1 MINLETKIEQL
12 PKIGI
17 KQAARLHKLGVKT
30 IQDLVFY
37 FPFRYDDYSQTT
49 AISQIYQG
57 QATTIAGKIISA
69 NTSRTWKKR
78 MAVTEISIR
87 DGSGTIRAVWFN
99 QPYLRDSLTAGK
111 QIRLSGK
118 VSSDANGLFFSN
130 PAWEMAAREPTHT
143 GRLVPVYPETEGL
156 TSRWLRWQIQ
166 MVFKSGFQIAD
177 PVPAAITKKLNIPPL
192 EKALKFIHFPK
203 TKDEYLIARKRFAF
217 EEMLLVQLKYLQIK
231 SFLKKESSVK
241 IKFNK
246 KLIKSFISSLP
257 FRLTS
262 AQRKSSW
269 QILQD
274 MEKPHPMN
282 RLLNGDVG
290 SGKTIVAALAALQT
304 VENKYQTVLMAPTE
318 ILARQHFEEFCK
330 LFASYN
336 ITVGLLTSSYKLI
349 TKSQNAKVKMQND
362 NVKLKINNSK
372 LNQNSKFEIQ
382 NSSTGYQNLSRP
394 QLLKDIQNGDVNIII
409 GTHAVIQ
416 KDVRFKNLALIIVD
430 EQHRFGV
437 AQRAA
442 LQRAALTNTDLTQ
455 TNTEK
460 VKKVESKLL
469 YKDLTYK
476 IRGAIFNVK
485 KQLGLGHKENIYQ
498 KALEEELKKIKI
510 SFEKEKTINIKY
522 DNKKI
527 GVYRP
532 DFVIENKIIL
542 ELKALPS
549 VGKFE
554 KQQVWH
560 YLKGSNYKLALLA
573 NFGKEDIEIK
583 RFIHTRPRKSPCK
596 SVSSPHKSASVPH
609 FLTMTATPIPRTL
622 TMAFFGNLDIS
633 FLDEMPKNRK
643 KIITKAVPPRD
654 RIKIYE
660 FVRAEI
666 KKGRQAFVILPLVEE
681 SGAMAEVKAAVSEHK
696 RLSEIIFPEFKV
708 GLLHGRI
715 KPKEKEKIMRDFQD
729 KKIDI
734 LVSTSVVEVGIDI
747 PNATVMIIEDADRFG
762 LSQLHQF
769 RGRVGRGK
777 FQSYCFLFAE
787 KSCQRLKI
795 LEKNSDGFKVAEKD
809 LAIRGPGD
817 FLGTRQ
823 SGFPDIA
830 MENIANTKL
839 IQISKEEARK
849 LLASDPRLARYP
861 LLRTALAKF
870 EEKIHLE

>member
-12 PKIGI
+12 PKTGI
-17 KQAARLHKLGVKT
+17 KQAGKLRKLGIEK
-30 IQDLVFY
+30 ISDLIFH
-37 FPFRYDDYSQTT
+37 FPFRYDDYSQIEN
-49 AISQIYQG
+49 ISKIYQG

-78 MAVTEISIR
+78 MAVTEILIR

-203 TKDEYLIARKRFAF
+203 TKNEYLIARKRFAF
-217 EEMLLVQLKYLQIK
+217 EEMLLIQLKYLQIK
-231 SFLKKESSVK
+231 SSWKNESSIK
-241 IKFNK
+241 IKFDE
-246 KLIKSFISSLP
+246 KLIKNFVSSLP
-257 FRLTS
+257 FQLTG
-262 AQRKSSW
+262 AQKKSSW

-274 MEKPHPMN
+274 MGKPRPMN

-290 SGKTIVAALAALQT
+290 SGKTIVAALATLQT
-304 VENKYQTVLMAPTE
+304 AENKYQTVIMAPTE

-330 LFASYN
+330 LFANYN
-336 ITVGLLTSSYKLI
+336 FKIALLTSSYKI
-349 TKSQNAKVKMQND
+349 TNKNHDPNSKIKTAKPAKFSSLKNSEIE
-362 NVKLKINNSK
+362 NSLKIRKLKIENFNSHTNYK
-372 LNQNSKFEIQ
+372 TIKREELLDNLQTGKF
-382 NSSTGYQNLSRP
+382 
-394 QLLKDIQNGDVNIII
+394 DILI

-437 AQRAA
+437 AQRAY
-442 LQRAALTNTDLTQ
+442 LQ
-455 TNTEK
+455 
-460 VKKVESKLL
+460 
-469 YKDLTYK
+469 
-476 IRGAIFNVK
+476 
-485 KQLGLGHKENIYQ
+485 Q
-498 KALEEELKKIKI
+498 KTSEINDGIK
-510 SFEKEKTINIKY
+510 
-522 DNKKI
+522 NK
-527 GVYRP
+527 
-532 DFVIENKIIL
+532 
-542 ELKALPS
+542 A
-549 VGKFE
+549 
-554 KQQVWH
+554 
-560 YLKGSNYKLALLA
+560 
-573 NFGKEDIEIK
+573 
-583 RFIHTRPRKSPCK
+583 
-596 SVSSPHKSASVPH
+596 PH

-643 KIITKAVPPRD
+643 KIITKTVPSRD
-654 RIKIYE
+654 RTKIYE

-666 KKGRQAFVILPLVEE
+666 KKGRQAFVILPLIEE

-715 KPKEKEKIMRDFQD
+715 KPKEKEKIMRDFQN
-729 KKIDI
+729 KKCDI

-747 PNATVMIIEDADRFG
+747 PNATVMLIEDADRFG

-823 SGFPDIA
+823 SGLPDIA
-830 MENIANTKL
+830 MENIANAKL
-839 IQISKEEARK
+839 IQISKEETRK